1 MTQLGLE
8 SGVMPPNS
16 LLFSL
21 HYASFLKNLT
31 LTINLQVSLVAFSLS
46 KEKSQDS
53 INLLTA
59 DDKDIEPPYML

>member
-46 KEKSQDS
+46 KEKAQDS

-59 DDKDIEPPYML
+59 DDKNIEPSYML